1 MKRCCWIILFLTA
14 LAVCRLPVSATPPD
28 EAQNFAELKKSAAKV
43 FIDWERT
50 DLDYIRTEIPF
61 VNYVRDRKEAD
72 VHVMVTTQNTGSG
85 GTEYTFAFIGLG
97 RFADT
102 QSTLVYASQK
112 TDTPE
117 EVRRGYVRILKM
129 GLLPFAAKSP
139 IRDVIDISFAGNV
152 KPTDVTD
159 GWKFWVFSFSLS
171 GRIRGESQAKSNSL
185 FANFSANKVTP
196 DIKLRL
202 GFSANVENEEYIYEE
217 ETIRGRSEGGE
228 FQGLFVKS
236 ISDHWSVGAF
246 LGVSTSTFANIRV
259 KVTPTPAVEYNL
271 FRYSESTRRQLRF
284 LYKVG
289 YEFARYRQE
298 TIFDK
303 IQDRLLGESLSA
315 TFEIKEPWGS
325 LQSSLEGSHYFHDFS
340 KNRMIFSTELSF
352 RIFKGLNISLD
363 GRYERVRDQLSLSK
377 GDASLEDILMS
388 QRQLATNHEYFLS
401 VSLSYTFGSIFSN
414 VVNPRFGNSYH
425 MGGGWGN

>member
-1 MKRCCWIILFLTA
+1 MKRCRLFILFLAA
-14 LAVCRLPVSATPPD
+14 LAVCRLPVSATPAD
-28 EAQNFAELKKSAAKV
+28 EAQDFAELKKSAARV
-43 FIDWERT
+43 FIDWQWT

-72 VHVMVTTQNTGSG
+72 VHVMVTSQNTGSG

-97 RFADT
+97 RFDDT

-117 EVRRGYVRILKM
+117 EVRRGYVRVLKM
-129 GLLPFAAKSP
+129 GLIPFAAKSP
-139 IRDVIDISFAGNV
+139 IRDTLDIEFSGKV

-159 GWKFWVFSFSLS
+159 KWKSWVFSFSLG
-171 GRIRGESQAKSNSL
+171 GRVRGESQTKSNS
-185 FANFSANKVTP
+185 FEANFSANKVTP

-202 GFSANVENEEYIYEE
+202 GFNAEVENEEYVYED
-217 ETIRGRSEGGE
+217 ETIHGRSEGGS
-228 FQGLFVKS
+228 FDGLLVKS
-236 ISDHWSVGAF
+236 LNDHWSVGAF
-246 LGVSTSTFANIRV
+246 LGVSTSTYANIQS
-259 KVTPTPAVEYNL
+259 KITPTPAVEYNL

-289 YEFARYRQE
+289 YEFVRYREE

-303 IQDRLLGESLSA
+303 LQDRLLGESLA
-315 TFEIKEPWGS
+315 ANFEIKEPWGI
-325 LQSSLEGSHYFHDFS
+325 LEAGLEGSHYFHDFK
-340 KNRMIFSTELSF
+340 KNRLVFDVELSF
-352 RIFKGLNISLD
+352 RILKGLNFSID
-363 GRYERVRDQLSLSK
+363 GRYERVRDQLSLCK
-377 GDASLEDILMS
+377 GDASLEDILLS
-388 QRQLATNHEYFLS
+388 KKQLATNHEYFLS

-425 MGGGWGN
+425 GGGWGN

>member
-1 MKRCCWIILFLTA
+1 MKRCCLTFLFLTV
-14 LAVCRLPVSATPPD
+14 LVLCRLPAWTAPPD
-28 EAQNFAELKKSAAKV
+28 EAQDFAELKKSAARV
-43 FIDWERT
+43 FIDWQRT
-50 DLDYIRTEIPF
+50 DLDYIKTEIPF

-72 VHVMVTTQNTGSG
+72 VHVMVTSQNTGGG

-112 TDTPE
+112 TDTSE
-117 EVRRGYVRILKM
+117 EIRRGYVRVLKM
-129 GLLPFAAKSP
+129 GLIPFAAKSP
-139 IRDVIDISFAGNV
+139 IRDTLDISFSGKV

-159 GWKFWVFSFSLS
+159 QWKFWVFSLGLG
-171 GRIRGESQAKSNSL
+171 GRIRGESQANSNSL
-185 FANFSANKVTP
+185 SANFSANKVTP

-202 GFSANVENEEYIYEE
+202 GFNANIENEEYLYEDE
-217 ETIRGRSEGGE
+217 MIHGRSEGGE

-236 ISDHWSVGAF
+236 LSDHWSAGAF
-246 LGVSTSTFANIRV
+246 LGISTSTYANIRT
-259 KVTPTPAVEYNL
+259 KITPSPAVEYNL
-271 FRYSESTRRQLRF
+271 FPYSESTRRQLRF

-289 YEFARYRQE
+289 YEFVRYREE

-303 IQDRLLGESLSA
+303 LQDRLLGESLAA
-315 TFEIKEPWGS
+315 TFEIKEPWGT
-325 LQSSLEGSHYFHDFS
+325 LQSSLEGSHYFHDFK

-352 RIFKGLNISLD
+352 RIFKGMNISID
-363 GRYERVRDQLSLSK
+363 GRYERVRDQLSLCK
-377 GDASLEDILMS
+377 GDASLEDVLLS
-388 QRQLATNHEYFLS
+388 RKQLATNHEYFLS

-425 MGGGWGN
+425 MGGGWGH